1 MDELRKRCVILV
13 ELVGSGTSLIIATTI
28 LIVSVCVFAY
38 QLKTHEGLLASYRQL
53 RDTMPTPYTVNGLRI
68 PFESPMLAR
77 VQQLSSAISNASDR
91 TLLLVSS
98 DACPATEKMIPRWIK
113 VLESLPFNSTDQ
125 VAIVTA
131 KGQSVPGRLIPILRR
146 RNIRYEVFVISEIS
160 PWIASTG
167 LSSTPRTLV
176 LDSEQ
181 RVRFTTIAL
190 EMPVQTVLQRLY
202 SGSWP
207 AKNPFKATT
216 MKGGRQ

>member
-1 MDELRKRCVILV
+1 MAE
-13 ELVGSGTSLIIATTI
+13 
-28 LIVSVCVFAY
+28 F
-38 QLKTHEGLLASYRQL
+38 
-53 RDTMPTPYTVNGLRI
+53 
-68 PFESPMLAR
+68 
-77 VQQLSSAISNASDR
+77 R
-91 TLLLVSS
+91 TLGAGALALPIERWLPKASLVQHS
-98 DACPATEKMIPRWIK
+98 
-113 VLESLPFNSTDQ
+113 FNSTDQ